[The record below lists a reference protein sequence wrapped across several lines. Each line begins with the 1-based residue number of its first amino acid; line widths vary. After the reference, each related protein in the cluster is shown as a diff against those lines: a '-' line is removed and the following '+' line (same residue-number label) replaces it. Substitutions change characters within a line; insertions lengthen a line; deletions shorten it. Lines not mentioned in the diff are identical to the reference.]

1 MKHKQTPGRIEAL
14 NLVLRLGT
22 QHAPAH
28 LLRIAGMGHDKQPR
42 AAAPLHGAITFAA
55 RPSGLS
61 AQETAQLPF

>member
-28 LLRIAGMGHDKQPR
+28 LMRIAGMGHDKQPLPKGT
-42 AAAPLHGAITFAA
+42 APLHPITFSSGVTAA
-55 RPSGLS
+55 ES
-61 AQETAQLPF
+61 ASLPF